1 MMPSKVKALYLGI
14 VVSVGVVILLAREY
28 QSKDNPYYYCEE
40 HLNAEDLE
48 EHGIF
53 IPADK
58 KIDAY
63 DEQDNGNED
72 DRLGCFGGSKLSD
85 QLSEAG
91 SFIYWSS
98 ISA

>member
-28 QSKDNPYYYCEE
+28 QSKDNPYYYCKE

-48 EHGIF
+48 EHGVF

-63 DEQDNGNED
+63 YEQDNRNED
-72 DRLGCFGGSKLSD
+72 DRFGG
-85 QLSEAG
+85 
-91 SFIYWSS
+91 F
-98 ISA
+98 